1 MAWLTFR
8 TALFISNEDCTLQ
21 DLYDAAANVATSE
34 TLGTAVLFPQ
44 VAEDL
49 AAAGVDPT
57 NSWAI
62 ISEMQNIQSDACHDL
77 LVPKWGPLLA
87 GVDIVVR
94 WQCVAMLS
102 FVITQ

>member
-1 MAWLTFR
+1 MHL
-8 TALFISNEDCTLQ
+8 IMQ
-21 DLYDAAANVATSE
+21 
-34 TLGTAVLFPQ
+34 
-44 VAEDL
+44 
-49 AAAGVDPT
+49 
-57 NSWAI
+57 I
-62 ISEMQNIQSDACHDL
+62 ISEMQNIQSDACRDL